1 MKRNWYISA
10 WGPLEANSVTYYY
23 LYVTN
28 DLWRF
33 QFTSPR
39 QRFFTLPQSPAGD
52 APSINGN
59 RGNAGDMVSPAQWKA
74 PLNYY
79 VTRSRL
85 LRYSLLYYNLI
96 QNINCLVDIPQVFW
110 ALLDPLFKRLA
121 PSAFYQKKGPL
132 MLYICCSPTVHR
144 FFKVLELSVLVSF
157 KDGTVPP

>member
-10 WGPLEANSVTYYY
+10 WGPLEANYVTCYY
-23 LYVTN
+23 LYVTD
-28 DLWRF
+28 DLWHF
-33 QFTSPR
+33 PFTSPR

-59 RGNAGDMVSPAQWKA
+59 RGIAGYMVLPVQWKA

-85 LRYSLLYYNLI
+85 LRYNLLYYSLY
-96 QNINCLVDIPQVFW
+96 QNINCLGDIQQVFW
-110 ALLDPLFKRLA
+110 ALLGPLFKRPA
-121 PSAFYQKKGPL
+121 PSACYQKKGPL
-132 MLYICCSPTVHR
+132 MLYIRCSPTVHR

-157 KDGTVPP
+157 KDRTVTP